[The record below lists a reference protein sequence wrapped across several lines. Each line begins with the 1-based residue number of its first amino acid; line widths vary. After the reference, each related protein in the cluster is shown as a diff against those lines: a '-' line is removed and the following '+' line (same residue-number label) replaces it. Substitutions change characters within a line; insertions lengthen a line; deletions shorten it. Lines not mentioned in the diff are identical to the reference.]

1 MGLWGYYII
10 FEFYFS
16 LFCMKTSMGNNAFN
30 GMEYSDQEEKK
41 TTKTHCGIV
50 VCEAEGVVSFHL
62 HTITFF
68 KVTTKKD
75 VYHCAYNNAG
85 AVVLI

>member
-1 MGLWGYYII
+1 
-10 FEFYFS
+10 
-16 LFCMKTSMGNNAFN
+16 
-30 GMEYSDQEEKK
+30 MEYSDQGEKNQ
-41 TTKTHCGIV
+41 TKTHSGIV

-62 HTITFF
+62 HMITFF